1 MGEGGGGGAGPGM
14 AAEGMGL
21 TAAFLINEL
30 TGAGPTAREA
40 AEAQT
45 SILQDQAGGADIPS
59 QILGRQGSD
68 FNAGPF
74 FRFGGKNTTSGG
86 LRDDQLRQLT
96 PQFAKAA
103 AMAQLLGIGS
113 GTGAISTA
121 ATEQQ
126 ALDKQSQESAA
137 VIAGIISDLSK
148 NKRNVDP
155 GTTADP
161 SKFGTNADGSTY

>member
-1 MGEGGGGGAGPGM
+1 MGEGGGGGAGMGQ

-21 TAAFLINEL
+21 PAAFLINEL
-30 TGAGPTAREA
+30 TGAGPTARDA
-40 AEAQT
+40 AEPQT
-45 SILQDQAGGADIPS
+45 SILQDLAGGAEILS

-103 AMAQLLGIGS
+103 AMAQLLGIGGS
-113 GTGAISTA
+113 TGAISTA
-121 ATEQQ
+121 AAEQQ
-126 ALDKQSQESAA
+126 ELDKQSQESAA

-148 NKRNVDP
+148 NKGNVDP
-155 GTTADP
+155 GSSAP
-161 SKFGTNADGSTY
+161 AQIGGSPFSGSA